1 MDDMDGVDVAAMCFV
16 RMELMD
22 YWQKKKIMMMVISE

>member
-16 RMELMD
+16 RMELIEEED
-22 YWQKKKIMMMVISE
+22 EDGKE